1 MAANPSSSQS
11 FPQPDGLTIHHA
23 KPNGIK
29 LTDEQVRRFI
39 CDGVVLLQSS
49 LPPEVHQDIYDKLHW
64 NSTHE
69 FNMGNNVL
77 PRVAELQQVL
87 DDPVVHGGVQSVL
100 GDDYIF
106 HPHRFM
112 HVAEPLDE
120 AERSLSL
127 VGDEHGPPM
136 GKGSSANSAWHQDGQ
151 IPKGRTRWHLPRIAM
166 ILYFPQDTPVERG
179 PTRVIP
185 GTHMQPFVQKSD
197 HPFALVGDHI
207 KAGTCFLI
215 HFDIAHAALSNRSDS
230 TRYML
235 KFIYLRRSHPV
246 APSWDGGEV
255 AWRPPQTRLGR
266 YDHTRAWSY
275 VWDWMR
281 AARRAPNGKPADPND
296 VERWMG
302 SLHNIDQRIRLEA
315 IYGLAAIGADAIE
328 PLMESLLTRAGQDR
342 EYARRY
348 HKSVAGAF
356 VPIDDPNDRR
366 YSDHAFVPQDE
377 AYALGAMGE
386 VALQPLLELLSH
398 DDTWMKLNAAYALGE
413 IGPPAACAV
422 PELAKLLDHEL
433 HQVARVSLDA
443 MAFIGTNTRAA
454 LPAIRKLL
462 TVDNPA
468 WKQTETS
475 RWSGQVQVRFNA
487 LCALL
492 NSDIPVDELDDLLV
506 TCLDDECAYMHALA
520 LEALTEG
527 RDGEDRPG
535 LRHALDY
542 LMTHRWDHMLANGKH
557 VF

>member
-1 MAANPSSSQS
+1 MVANPSSSQS
-11 FPQPDGLTIHHA
+11 FTQPDGLTTNHA

-64 NSTHE
+64 SSQHE

-120 AERSLSL
+120 AERNLSL

-136 GKGSSANSAWHQDGQ
+136 GEGSSANSAWHQDGQ

-166 ILYFPQDTPVERG
+166 ILYFPQDTPMERG

-185 GTHMQPFVQKSD
+185 GTHMQPFVQKDD
-197 HPFALVGDHI
+197 HAFAFVGDHI

-215 HFDIAHAALSNRSDS
+215 HFDIAHAALSNRTDS

-235 KFIYLRRSHPV
+235 KFIYLRRSHPA

-255 AWRPPQTRLGR
+255 AWKPPETRLGR
-266 YDHTRAWSY
+266 YDHSRAWSH

-281 AARRAPNGKPADPND
+281 GAPRVDIPATADD
-296 VERWMG
+296 IQKWMG
-302 SLHNIDQRIRLEA
+302 SLNVVDQAARLEA
-315 IYGLAAIGADAIE
+315 IYGLAGVGADAIG
-328 PLMESLLTRAGQDR
+328 PLMESLLGNAGQDR
-342 EYARRY
+342 HFARPY
-348 HKSVAGAF
+348 HKNVAGAF
-356 VPIDDPNDRR
+356 VPIDDINDRR
-366 YSDHAFVPQDE
+366 FSDHAFVPQDE

-386 VALQPLLELLSH
+386 VAVPALLELLNH
-398 DDTWMKLNAAYALGE
+398 DDTWMKLNAIYALGE
-413 IGPPAACAV
+413 VGPPAACAV

-443 MAFIGTNTRAA
+443 MAFIGTNIRAA

-462 TVDNPA
+462 TVDNPT
-468 WKQTETS
+468 WRETDPK
-475 RWSGQVQVRFNA
+475 RWSGQIQARFNA

-506 TCLDDECAYMHALA
+506 TCLDDESAYVHAMA
-520 LEALTEG
+520 LEALTQG

-542 LMTHRWDHMLANGKH
+542 LMTHRWDHMLANGKR

>member
-11 FPQPDGLTIHHA
+11 FTQPDGLTTSYA

-64 NSTHE
+64 SSQHE

-112 HVAEPLDE
+112 HVAEPLAE
-120 AERSLSL
+120 TERSLSL

-136 GKGSSANSAWHQDGQ
+136 GEGSSANSAWHQDGQ
-151 IPKGRTRWHLPRIAM
+151 IPKGRTRWHMPRIAM
-166 ILYFPQDTPVERG
+166 ILYFPQDTPMERG

-197 HPFALVGDHI
+197 HPFAFVGDHI

-215 HFDIAHAALSNRSDS
+215 HFDIAHAALSNRTDA

-255 AWRPPQTRLGR
+255 AWRPPETRLGR
-266 YDHTRAWSY
+266 YDHTRAWSH

-281 AARRAPNGKPADPND
+281 GAPRVDTPATADD
-296 VERWMG
+296 VQKLMG
-302 SLHNIDQRIRLEA
+302 SLNVVDQAARLDA
-315 IYGLAAIGADAIE
+315 IYGLASVGADAIG
-328 PLMESLLTRAGQDR
+328 PLMESLLGNAGQDR
-342 EYARRY
+342 HIARPY
-348 HKSVAGAF
+348 HKNVAGAF
-356 VPIDDPNDRR
+356 VPIDDINDRR
-366 YSDHAFVPQDE
+366 FSDHAFVPQDE
-377 AYALGAMGE
+377 AYALGAMGD
-386 VALQPLLELLSH
+386 VAVPALLELLKH

-413 IGPPAACAV
+413 VGPAAACAV

-433 HQVARVSLDA
+433 HQLARVSLDA
-443 MAFIGTNTRAA
+443 MAFIGTNIRAA

-468 WKQTETS
+468 WKETDPN
-475 RWSGQVQVRFNA
+475 RWSGQIQARFNA

-492 NSDIPVDELDDLLV
+492 NSDIPAHELDDLLV
-506 TCLDDECAYMHALA
+506 TCLDDESAYVHAMA

-535 LRHALDY
+535 LRRALDY
-542 LMTHRWDHMLANGKH
+542 LMTHRWDHMLANGKR